1 MVLFRSSCMCKRC
14 RCTHKLFNIRT
25 ILSSSV
31 SSHLFYSGL
40 WEKKLSLQMMDDDK
54 NKLNTGN
61 TWIIIGW
68 SLPKLCL
75 CGLEKMATTPW
86 HCIVYDITYW
96 SEWVSEWFLFNANSA
111 ILQTKSDD
119 NSPLYLMS
127 HVNYKLVLHHL
138 LQLKIML

>member
-1 MVLFRSSCMCKRC
+1 MRRDRTWQNGSYIMRY
-14 RCTHKLFNIRT
+14 LFNLEIQPVQALCCIFDWKCKMAT
-25 ILSSSV
+25 VQDNFNIEENKWNNV
-31 SSHLFYSGL
+31 SQKQ
-40 WEKKLSLQMMDDDK
+40 E

-111 ILQTKSDD
+111 IFQ
-119 NSPLYLMS
+119 LYHGENKLIFNEMIMMS
-127 HVNYKLVLHHL
+127 TLY
-138 LQLKIML
+138 